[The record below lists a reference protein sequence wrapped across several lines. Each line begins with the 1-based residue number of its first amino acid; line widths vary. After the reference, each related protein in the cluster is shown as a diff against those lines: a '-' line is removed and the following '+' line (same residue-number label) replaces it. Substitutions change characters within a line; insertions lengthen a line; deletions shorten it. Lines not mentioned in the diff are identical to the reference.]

1 MFGQGPGAG
10 SGEGAKSMS
19 KSTSNAFVQNQQN
32 NKSKCIFVTR
42 IIPSECFWFT
52 RLKPVA
58 EWAQAQSYWVDPTQC
73 QSALMLFDV
82 DIFML
87 PYSGSAGC
95 IPDSIQKRCI
105 QQDIFRSSSKTPPQD
120 ASIFFNIF
128 SLFFN
133 AHLQYALIVLEFGG
147 ATFRRA
153 SWTSSTFSVTRQ
165 PLAWTVL
172 RGLAILGPACKRLF
186 GRDQGQSDLSG
197 VEAGHWSVRRWRG
210 KDQIFHI
217 NSPSPLVTTSS
228 STSHISCFCPNTVWG
243 ENGRSKS
250 SLPLEDQVE

>member
-19 KSTSNAFVQNQQN
+19 KSTSNPFVQNQQN

-58 EWAQAQSYWVDPTQC
+58 EWAQAGYAADSQCSGVDPTQC
-73 QSALMLFDV
+73 QSVLMSFDV

-120 ASIFFNIF
+120 ASIFFNINFHYF
-128 SLFFN
+128 SMFTFN
-133 AHLQYALIVLEFGG
+133 TL
-147 ATFRRA
+147 
-153 SWTSSTFSVTRQ
+153 
-165 PLAWTVL
+165 
-172 RGLAILGPACKRLF
+172 
-186 GRDQGQSDLSG
+186 
-197 VEAGHWSVRRWRG
+197 
-210 KDQIFHI
+210 
-217 NSPSPLVTTSS
+217 
-228 STSHISCFCPNTVWG
+228 
-243 ENGRSKS
+243 
-250 SLPLEDQVE
+250 